1 MEDLELQR
9 AILASFQRCE
19 RRPSEGAPKTTR
31 GTLAKAGILQCS
43 RQSIRDR
50 RPTGWI
56 STVAK
61 TGEFRRRGGEVFA
74 VGCCCLSWPEALR
87 GNVVARLTLRAE
99 AGGFGI
105 GLGGESRGKYSTLL
119 RGDVETQQWVLES
132 RSATIARAVDVHL
145 VVRRRLEVAIRLE
158 DGELV
163 VTVDS
168 RRVMAAQRVEGNGFL
183 SLQGRQ
189 HDKFWASNCR
199 MERAKR
205 RPNPRHEQIEQS
217 RIANVSTTFE
227 DIVGLEE
234 AKLCLNE
241 SIVLPAVVPE
251 LFVGARRPWRGVLLF
266 GPPGTGKSMLARAAA
281 GAAKVAFY
289 APSAAT
295 LIDKWRGESEK
306 LLRELFAP
314 HKDKIIFFDEIDS
327 LATERGGPNEHEAS
341 RRFKTELLTHMD
353 GIYSSLESPRVL
365 VLAATNRPWDL
376 DDALLRRLERRV
388 YVPPPC
394 ERARAAIIARV
405 LAEVDHHLLPE
416 DIQSIATS
424 HAENFSAADVATAC
438 RQAAMMPVRR
448 LLTEKNLMDPA
459 ATVAKDAR
467 FILQDAKLDHLTVHD
482 LRHAFTNTHP
492 SISQPHLRRHLAWA
506 ATFAERKHHEKSP

>member
-19 RRPSEGAPKTTR
+19 KRPSERALKTTR
-31 GTLAKAGILQCS
+31 GTLAKAGILECS
-43 RQSIRDR
+43 RRSIGEKS
-50 RPTGWI
+50 RPIGWL
-56 STVAK
+56 STHAK
-61 TGEFRRRGGEVFA
+61 KTAIRRRGGEVFA
-74 VGCCCLSWPEALR
+74 GGCCCLSWPEALR

-105 GLGGESRGKYSTLL
+105 GLGGETRGKYSALL
-119 RGDVETQQWVLES
+119 RGDVETQQWLLES
-132 RSATIARAVDVHL
+132 RSATLARAVDSHL
-145 VVRRRLEVAIRLE
+145 VVGRRLEVAIGLE
-158 DGELV
+158 DGELQ

-168 RRVMAAQRVEGNGFL
+168 RRVMAAQRVAGNGYL

-199 MERAKR
+199 MERAQR
-205 RPNPRHEQIEQS
+205 RPNPRHEHIEQC

-241 SIVLPAVVPE
+241 SVVLPAVVPE

-314 HKDKIIFFDEIDS
+314 REDKIIFFDEIDS
-327 LATERGGPNEHEAS
+327 LGSARGAPTEHEAS

-394 ERARAAIIARV
+394 ERARAAIIAKM
-405 LAEVDHHLLPE
+405 LSDVDHDLRPE
-416 DIQSIATS
+416 EVQSVAS
-424 HAENFSAADVATAC
+424 QLGENFSAADVATAC

-467 FILQDAKLDHLTVHD
+467 HMLRGAKLDELTVQD
-482 LRHAFTNTHP
+482 LRQAFTNTHP
-492 SISQPHLRRHLAWA
+492 SISPPNLRRHLAWA
-506 ATFAERKHHEKSP
+506 ATFAEKSSTP